1 MTPSA
6 VERLVR
12 AFFDE
17 ALNAH
22 SLEAL
27 PRFCGAGYV
36 YHAISDGRGDTVGLD
51 AFAGAVAAYFEAF
64 PDIHATVLD
73 VIAMEDRAAV
83 RIFETG
89 THEGS
94 FMGVAATH
102 ERMRWDTIAIYRAE
116 NGQLVEEWSVGDN
129 LSLLQQ
135 MGAIVPAAGATL

>member
-1 MTPSA
+1 VTASA

-17 ALNAH
+17 ALNGH
-22 SLEAL
+22 SVDAF

-36 YHAISDGRGDTVGLD
+36 YHANSDGQGDTVGLE
-51 AFAGAVAAYFEAF
+51 AFTGAVATYFEAF

-73 VIAMEDRAAV
+73 VIAMDDRAAV
-83 RIFETG
+83 RLYETG
-89 THEGS
+89 THAGP

-102 ERMRWDTIAIYRAE
+102 RRMRWDTVAIYRAE
-116 NGQLVEEWSVGDN
+116 EGLLVEEWSVGDN
-129 LSLLQQ
+129 LSLLRQ

>member
-1 MTPSA
+1 VTASA

-36 YHAISDGRGDTVGLD
+36 YHANSDGHGDTVGLD
-51 AFAGAVAAYFEAF
+51 AFAGAVATYFEAF

-73 VIAMEDRAAV
+73 VIAMDDRAAV
-83 RIFETG
+83 RLFETG
-89 THEGS
+89 THQGP
-94 FMGVAATH
+94 FTGVAATH
-102 ERMRWDTIAIYRAE
+102 RRMRWDTIAIYRAE
-116 NGQLVEEWSVGDN
+116 NGLLVEEWSVGDN
-129 LSLLQQ
+129 LSLLRQL
-135 MGAIVPAAGATL
+135 GAIVPAAGATL